1 MAKKSFVT
9 SAQNVVQDQAGKI
22 VDMAKAGYEGAK
34 SLVGDAVTGT
44 AKTAKTL
51 IGKPKRKA
59 AGKSKL
65 PAKKGAALKKVV
77 TKKSSKNPARSRGRK
92 LRRRNPLLRSQRSAK
107 GPERNKAQRCARGC
121 VLPPPRAGMLLDEGH
136 HAGKLAQALSQSDQA

>member
-1 MAKKSFVT
+1 MRVGIGVSSDSLSSYAPPKIGRSDMAKRSFVT

-34 SLVGDAVTGT
+34 SLSGDAVAGT

-59 AGKSKL
+59 TSKNKS
-65 PAKKGAALKKVV
+65 PAKKAAALKKVV
-77 TKKSSKNPARSRGRK
+77 TKKSPKSAAKKSLTKAAKKKSSVK
-92 LRRRNPLLRSQRSAK
+92 KSAK
-107 GPERNKAQRCARGC
+107 RKG
-121 VLPPPRAGMLLDEGH
+121 
-136 HAGKLAQALSQSDQA
+136 AGKE

>member
-34 SLVGDAVTGT
+34 SLVGDAVTGA

-59 AGKSKL
+59 AAKSKS
-65 PAKKGAALKKVV
+65 PAKKAAALKKVV
-77 TKKSSKNPARSRGRK
+77 TKKSSKNPAKKSSTKAAKKKSTVKKLAKRK
-92 LRRRNPLLRSQRSAK
+92 
-107 GPERNKAQRCARGC
+107 G
-121 VLPPPRAGMLLDEGH
+121 
-136 HAGKLAQALSQSDQA
+136 AGK

>member
-34 SLVGDAVTGT
+34 SLAGDAFTGT

-59 AGKSKL
+59 A
-65 PAKKGAALKKVV
+65 ALKKAV
-77 TKKSSKNPARSRGRK
+77 TKKSPKNAAKKSSTK
-92 LRRRNPLLRSQRSAK
+92 AAKKKSTVKKSAK
-107 GPERNKAQRCARGC
+107 GKG
-121 VLPPPRAGMLLDEGH
+121 AGR
-136 HAGKLAQALSQSDQA
+136 K

>member
-1 MAKKSFVT
+1 MAKRSFVT

-34 SLVGDAVTGT
+34 SLVGDAVAGT

-59 AGKSKL
+59 TSKNKS
-65 PAKKGAALKKVV
+65 PAKKAAALKKAV
-77 TKKSSKNPARSRGRK
+77 TKKSPKSAAKKSLTKAAKKKSSVK
-92 LRRRNPLLRSQRSAK
+92 KSAK
-107 GPERNKAQRCARGC
+107 RKG
-121 VLPPPRAGMLLDEGH
+121 
-136 HAGKLAQALSQSDQA
+136 AGKE